1 MYSSR
6 RDLPPLPAL
15 RALEALDRLGSA
27 TAVAEELHLTQ
38 SAISRQLKS
47 LEDHL
52 GVRLYLRDRRAL
64 RLTDEARAFAQVVR
78 EALDR
83 IAQGALSLRLQEG
96 GGGGL
101 RLAILPSFGMRWL
114 VPRLPEFAARHPE
127 VTVNMTTRLRPFS
140 FASEG
145 FDAALHY
152 SALDRPDWPGVDHL
166 ALSVEMARPLA
177 APALLPRGPMAPE
190 LLARQPLLHIETR
203 PDAWAR
209 WFAAQGAARQ
219 GPLPGTGFDQFT
231 TILQAALHGLGIAL
245 LPDYLTETER
255 ASGQLQEA
263 STRPAVRMGT
273 YFLVWPGQRRLTPAL
288 RAFRDWLALHGT
300 GDEPLPR

>member
-1 MYSSR
+1 MNYSK

-27 TAVAEELHLTQ
+27 TVVAEELHLTQ
-38 SAISRQLKS
+38 SAVSRQLKT

-52 GVRLYLRDRRAL
+52 GIPLFLRDKRAL
-64 RLTDEARAFAQVVR
+64 RLTEEAQGFAEVVR

-83 IAQGALSLRLQEG
+83 IAQSALALRLQD

-114 VPRLPEFAARHPE
+114 VPRLPEFAARHPD

-140 FASEG
+140 FASEP

-152 SALDRPDWPGVDHL
+152 SAGDRPDWPGAAFLPL
-166 ALSVEMARPLA
+166 AVEVVRPLA
-177 APALLPRGPMAPE
+177 APALLPRGPLAPAD
-190 LLARQPLLHIETR
+190 LARQPLLHIQTR
-203 PDAWAR
+203 PEAWAR
-209 WFAAQGAARQ
+209 WFALQDAPLD

-245 LPDYLTETER
+245 LPDYLTQAER
-255 ASGQLQEA
+255 AAGQLHDA
-263 STRPAVRMGT
+263 SPAAPVRMGT
-273 YFLVWPGQRRLTPAL
+273 YFLVWPDTRRLPPAL
-288 RAFRDWLALHGT
+288 RSFRDWLGLHSAGE
-300 GDEPLPR
+300 EPLPR